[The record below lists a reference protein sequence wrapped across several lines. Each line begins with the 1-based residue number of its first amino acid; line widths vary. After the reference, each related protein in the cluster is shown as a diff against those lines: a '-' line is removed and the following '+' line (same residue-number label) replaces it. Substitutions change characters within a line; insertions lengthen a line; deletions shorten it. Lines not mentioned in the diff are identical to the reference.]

1 VSVVVIGLEHK
12 QAPLSLLE
20 AMAIGDADLH
30 KVLAALSHRRNLQET
45 VVLSTCLRTEV
56 YSVVDRFHDA
66 VAEVYEVL
74 SDHSGIS
81 TDELAARATV
91 RFDDDVTSHIFSV
104 TAGLESTVL
113 GESEVVGQVR
123 RAFEHAREEGV
134 CGPVL
139 SALFQHALQTGKRVR
154 TETGIARGTTSFA
167 HAAVTV
173 ARGQGGQS
181 GEAGQSGQA
190 GQAGEGLRDKRVVVV
205 GAGEMG
211 LGVSRA
217 LCDIPAASAPRSIV
231 VVSRSLARAEDLV
244 RQAAC
249 GSKLRAGALEGVH
262 AELAEA
268 DVVLSAVA
276 AESHVLS
283 AAHFSGVVGP
293 MLVVDLGVPRNVD
306 PVVATLPSVTL
317 LDMDTL
323 SASVSRALGDRE
335 EESVAARVIVADEV
349 ERFRTASRQRGAAPV
364 IAALRARLESLRV
377 SELERHRA
385 QLADLSEGEWEQVD
399 VATRAAMA
407 KMLHEPTMLLK
418 ETAGTPR
425 GERLVE
431 ALRILFDL

>member
-1 VSVVVIGLEHK
+1 VSVVVIGLQHK

-20 AMAIGDADLH
+20 AVAVGDADLH

-74 SDHSGIS
+74 AEHAGVS
-81 TDELAARATV
+81 TDQLASGATV
-91 RFDDDVTSHIFSV
+91 RFDDDVTSHLFSV
-104 TAGLESTVL
+104 TSGLESTVV

-173 ARGQGGQS
+173 ARGERGD
-181 GEAGQSGQA
+181 
-190 GQAGEGLRDKRVVVV
+190 GLHDKRVVVV

-211 LGVSRA
+211 SGVTRA
-217 LCDIPAASAPRSIV
+217 LCDIPAPAAPQSIV
-231 VVSRSLARAEDLV
+231 VVSRSVDRAEELL
-244 RQAAC
+244 REAGGGAT
-249 GSKLRAGALEGVH
+249 KLRAAGLEGVH
-262 AELAEA
+262 AELAHA

-276 AESHVLS
+276 AESHVLT
-283 AAHFSGVVGP
+283 AAHFSGVRGP
-293 MLVVDLGVPRNVD
+293 MLVIDLGVPRNVE
-306 PVVATLPSVTL
+306 PVVATLASVTL

-323 SASVSRALGDRE
+323 SASVSQALGDRQ
-335 EESVAARVIVADEV
+335 EESVAARAIITDEV

-385 QLADLSEGEWEQVD
+385 PLADLNEAEWEQVD
-399 VATRAAMA
+399 AATRAALA
-407 KMLHEPTMLLK
+407 KLLHEPTMLLK

>member
-1 VSVVVIGLEHK
+1 VSVVVIGLQHK

-20 AMAIGDADLH
+20 AVAVGDADLH

-74 SDHSGIS
+74 SEHSGVS

-91 RFDDDVTSHIFSV
+91 RFDDDVTSHLFSV

-123 RAFEHAREEGV
+123 RAFEHAQSEGV

-139 SALFQHALQTGKRVR
+139 SALFQHALATGKRVR

-173 ARGQGGQS
+173 ARGEDGG
-181 GEAGQSGQA
+181 
-190 GQAGEGLRDKRVVVV
+190 GLRDKRVVVV

-217 LCDIPAASAPRSIV
+217 LCEIPAAAAPRSIV
-231 VVSRSLARAEDLV
+231 VVSRSLARAEELV
-244 RQAAC
+244 GEAAC
-249 GSKLRAGALEGVH
+249 GSKLRAGALDGVH
-262 AELAEA
+262 AELAQA

-276 AESHVLS
+276 AESHVLR
-283 AAHFSGVVGP
+283 AAHFTGVAGP

-306 PVVATLPSVTL
+306 PVVGTLPSVTL

-335 EESVAARVIVADEV
+335 EESVGARAIIADEV

-364 IAALRARLESLRV
+364 IAALRARLESMRV

-385 QLADLSEGEWEQVD
+385 QLADLTEGEWEQVD

>member
-1 VSVVVIGLEHK
+1 VSVVVIGLQHK

-20 AMAIGDADLH
+20 AVAVGDADLH
-30 KVLAALSHRRNLQET
+30 KVLGALNHRRNLQET

-74 SDHSGIS
+74 AEHSGVS
-81 TDELAARATV
+81 TEELAAQATI
-91 RFDDDVTSHIFSV
+91 RFDDDVTSHLFSV
-104 TAGLESTVL
+104 TSGLESTVV

-123 RAFEHAREEGV
+123 RAFEYARDEGV

-173 ARGQGGQS
+173 ARGDHGD
-181 GEAGQSGQA
+181 
-190 GQAGEGLRDKRVVVV
+190 GLRDKRVVVV

-211 LGVSRA
+211 VGVSRA
-217 LCDIPAASAPRSIV
+217 LCDIPAPSAPRSIV
-231 VVSRSLARAEDLV
+231 VVNRSLARAEDLV
-244 RQAAC
+244 RQA
-249 GSKLRAGALEGVH
+249 GEGTKLRAGPLEGVH
-262 AELAEA
+262 SELADA
-268 DVVLSAVA
+268 DVVLTAVA
-276 AESHVLS
+276 AESHVLT
-283 AAHFSGVVGP
+283 AAHFSGVAGP
-293 MLVVDLGVPRNVD
+293 MLVIDLGVPRNVD
-306 PVVATLPSVTL
+306 PVVGSLSSVTL

-323 SASVSRALGDRE
+323 SASVSAALGVRQE
-335 EESVAARVIVADEV
+335 EAVAARVIVADEV
-349 ERFRTASRQRGAAPV
+349 ERFRTASRQRGAAPI
-364 IAALRARLESLRV
+364 IAALRARLESLRET
-377 SELERHRA
+377 ELERHRA
-385 QLADLSEGEWEQVD
+385 QLADLSEAEWEQVD

>member
-1 VSVVVIGLEHK
+1 VSVVVIGLQHK
-12 QAPLSLLE
+12 QAPLSVLE
-20 AMAIGDADLH
+20 AVAVGDADLH
-30 KVLAALSHRRNLQET
+30 KVLTALSHRRNLQET

-74 SDHSGIS
+74 SEHSGVS

-91 RFDDDVTSHIFSV
+91 RFDDDVTSHLFSV

-123 RAFEHAREEGV
+123 RAFEHAQSEGV

-173 ARGQGGQS
+173 ARGEDGG
-181 GEAGQSGQA
+181 
-190 GQAGEGLRDKRVVVV
+190 GLRDKRVVVV

-217 LCDIPAASAPRSIV
+217 LCEIPAAAAPRSIV
-231 VVSRSLARAEDLV
+231 VVSRSLARAEELV
-244 RQAAC
+244 RAAAC
-249 GSKLRAGALEGVH
+249 GSKLRAGALDGVH
-262 AELAEA
+262 AELAQA

-276 AESHVLS
+276 AESHVLR
-283 AAHFSGVVGP
+283 AAHFTGVAGP

-306 PVVATLPSVTL
+306 PVIGTLPSVTL

-335 EESVAARVIVADEV
+335 DESVAARAIIADEV

-364 IAALRARLESLRV
+364 IAALRARLESMRV

-385 QLADLSEGEWEQVD
+385 QLADLTEGEWEQVD

>member
-1 VSVVVIGLEHK
+1 MSVVVIGLQHK

-20 AMAIGDADLH
+20 AVVVSDADLH
-30 KVLAALSHRRNLQET
+30 RVLGALSHRRNLQET

-74 SDHSGIS
+74 AEHSGVS
-81 TDELAARATV
+81 ADELAAAATI
-91 RFDDDVTSHIFSV
+91 RFDDDVTSHLFSV
-104 TAGLESTVL
+104 TAGLESTVV

-173 ARGQGGQS
+173 ARGEG
-181 GEAGQSGQA
+181 
-190 GQAGEGLRDKRVVVV
+190 GEGLRDKRVVVV
-205 GAGEMG
+205 GAGEIG
-211 LGVSRA
+211 LGVARA
-217 LCDIPAASAPRSIV
+217 LRDIPEDLAPRSIV
-231 VVSRSLARAEDLV
+231 VVSRSLARAEDVV
-244 RQAAC
+244 RQV
-249 GSKLRAGALEGVH
+249 GRGEEDDMRTLRAASLENVH

-268 DVVLSAVA
+268 DVVLSAAA

-283 AAHFSGVVGP
+283 AAQFSGVVGT
-293 MLVVDLGVPRNVD
+293 MLVIDLGVPRNVD
-306 PVVATLPSVTL
+306 PIVGTLASVTL

-323 SASVSRALGDRE
+323 SASVSRALGDRQ
-335 EESVAARVIVADEV
+335 EESVAARTIISDEV
-349 ERFRTASRQRGAAPV
+349 ERFRTASRQRGAAPI
-364 IAALRARLESLRV
+364 IAALRARLESLRET
-377 SELERHRA
+377 ELERHRA
-385 QLADLSEGEWEQVD
+385 QLADLSEAEWEQVD

>member
-1 VSVVVIGLEHK
+1 VSVVVIGLQHK

-20 AMAIGDADLH
+20 AVVVSDADLH
-30 KVLAALSHRRNLQET
+30 KVLGALSHRRNLQET

-74 SDHSGIS
+74 AEHSGVS
-81 TDELAARATV
+81 ADELAAAATI
-91 RFDDDVTSHIFSV
+91 RFDDDVTSHLFSV
-104 TAGLESTVL
+104 TAGLESTVV

-173 ARGQGGQS
+173 ARGEG
-181 GEAGQSGQA
+181 
-190 GQAGEGLRDKRVVVV
+190 GEGLRDKRVVVV
-205 GAGEMG
+205 GAGEIG
-211 LGVSRA
+211 LGVARA
-217 LCDIPAASAPRSIV
+217 LRDIPEDLAPRSIV
-231 VVSRSLARAEDLV
+231 VVSRSLARAEDVV
-244 RQAAC
+244 RQV
-249 GSKLRAGALEGVH
+249 GRGEEDDMRTLRAASLENVH

-268 DVVLSAVA
+268 DVVLSAAA

-283 AAHFSGVVGP
+283 AAQFSGVVGT
-293 MLVVDLGVPRNVD
+293 MLVIDLGVPRNVD
-306 PVVATLPSVTL
+306 PIVGTLASVTL

-323 SASVSRALGDRE
+323 SASVSRALGDRQ
-335 EESVAARVIVADEV
+335 EESVAARTIISDEV
-349 ERFRTASRQRGAAPV
+349 ERFRTASRQRGAAPI
-364 IAALRARLESLRV
+364 IAALRARLESLRET
-377 SELERHRA
+377 ELERHRA
-385 QLADLSEGEWEQVD
+385 QLADLSEAEWEQVD

>member
-1 VSVVVIGLEHK
+1 MSVVVIGLQHK

-20 AMAIGDADLH
+20 AVVVSDADLH
-30 KVLAALSHRRNLQET
+30 KVLGALSHRRNLQET

-74 SDHSGIS
+74 AEHSGVS
-81 TDELAARATV
+81 ADELAAAATI
-91 RFDDDVTSHIFSV
+91 RFDDDVTSHLFSV
-104 TAGLESTVL
+104 TAGLESTVV

-173 ARGQGGQS
+173 ARGEG
-181 GEAGQSGQA
+181 
-190 GQAGEGLRDKRVVVV
+190 GEGLRDKRVVVV

-211 LGVSRA
+211 LGVARA
-217 LCDIPAASAPRSIV
+217 LCDIPEDLAPRSGV
-231 VVSRSLARAEDLV
+231 VVSRSRARAADVV
-244 RQAAC
+244 REV
-249 GSKLRAGALEGVH
+249 GGGKGETRTLRAASLENVH

-268 DVVLSAVA
+268 DVVLCAAA
-276 AESHVLS
+276 AESHVLT
-283 AAHFSGVVGP
+283 AAHFSGVADA
-293 MLVVDLGVPRNVD
+293 MLVIDLGLPRNVD
-306 PVVATLPSVTL
+306 PVVGTLAFVTL

-323 SASVSRALGDRE
+323 SASVSRALGDRQ
-335 EESVAARVIVADEV
+335 EESVAALAIISDEV
-349 ERFRTASRQRGAAPV
+349 ERFRTASRQRGAAPI
-364 IAALRARLESLRV
+364 IAALRARLESLRET
-377 SELERHRA
+377 ELERRRA
-385 QLADLSEGEWEQVD
+385 QLADLSEAEWEQVD